1 MPHRTLL
8 LVDSEIAA
16 KSVARTSASP
26 SRTGCLT
33 PDGTTQRNE
42 TSSATAKPHDPVP
55 RTGSL
60 GEWRQ
65 YTCLIIDSDQEVGTA
80 SPTDP
85 TVWHGSFDEAVA
97 AALASFKP
105 NHPVAARTSSPSRL
119 RADRSASS
127 APDRRPCAQRCNESH
142 ACGSCSGVPCTSS
155 SRGVRRGLC
164 P

>member
-26 SRTGCLT
+26 RRTGGLT
-33 PDGTTQRNE
+33 LDGTTQRND
-42 TSSATAKPHDPVP
+42 SASAAAKPHDPVP

-65 YTCLIIDSDQEVGTA
+65 YTCLIIDSDQAVGTA

-105 NHPVAARTSSPSRL
+105 NHPVAACTSSPSHL

-127 APDRRPCAQRCNESH
+127 APDRRPRAQLGARCSD
-142 ACGSCSGVPCTSS
+142 
-155 SRGVRRGLC
+155 
-164 P
+164 